1 LRGVVYD
8 FYGTDQQQEDIE
20 QASDELGNKM
30 KTIRIAIVFVAVL
43 FLSVAAVRAQDISKY
58 RTFSL
63 GASVESVLKQTS
75 MKTADLKALIQQPAL
90 IQELTWWPP
99 AMPGVAHRSDAAQQI
114 LFSFYN
120 GELYKIC
127 VTYDRSAI
135 EGLTEADM
143 VQSLSSRYGV
153 PTKASKESQLLGKNY
168 SDTNSTIFA
177 TWENGQSSLTLIHSY
192 TDEYA
197 LLLVAKAVGTQADV
211 AIVESA
217 KLEEQQRPEKEA
229 ELRKKE
235 AGDLDTARQKNK
247 KSFQP

>member
-1 LRGVVYD
+1 
-8 FYGTDQQQEDIE
+8 
-20 QASDELGNKM
+20 M
-30 KTIRIAIVFVAVL
+30 KTIRIASL
-43 FLSVAAVRAQDISKY
+43 FLAVQFLSLAAVRAQELSKY

-75 MKTADLKALIQQPAL
+75 MKTADLKALIEQPVL

-99 AMPGVAHRSDAAQQI
+99 AMPGVAHKSDTAQQI
-114 LFSFYN
+114 LFSFFN
-120 GELYKIC
+120 GELYKIS
-127 VTYDRSAI
+127 VTYDRRAI

-143 VQSLSSRYGV
+143 VQSLSGKYGA
-153 PTKASKESQLLGKNY
+153 PTKASTVSQPLGKNY

-177 TWENGQSSLTLIHSY
+177 TWENAQSSLSLVHSY

-197 LLLVAKAVGTQADV
+197 LLLVSKAVGTQADA
-211 AIVESA
+211 AIIESA

>member
-1 LRGVVYD
+1 
-8 FYGTDQQQEDIE
+8 
-20 QASDELGNKM
+20 M
-30 KTIRIAIVFVAVL
+30 KTIRIASLSLAVL
-43 FLSVAAVRAQDISKY
+43 FLSVATVRAQELSKY
-58 RTFSL
+58 RAFSL

-75 MKTADLKALIQQPAL
+75 MKTADLKALIEQPAL

-99 AMPGVAHRSDAAQQI
+99 AMPGVAHKSDTAQQI

-120 GELYKIC
+120 GELYKIS
-127 VTYDRSAI
+127 VMYDRSAI

-143 VQSLSSRYGV
+143 VQSLSGKYGA
-153 PTKASKESQLLGKNY
+153 PTKASTVSQPLGKNY

-177 TWENGQSSLTLIHSY
+177 TWENAQSSLSLVHSY

-197 LLLVAKAVGTQADV
+197 LLLVSKAVGAQADA
-211 AIVESA
+211 AIIESA

-235 AGDLDTARQKNK
+235 AGDLDNARQKNK